1 MQHNVM
7 QASNAKFN
15 LGVQSTVVEKIGHSS
30 SNLKENFSLI
40 FNPDIHMLNN
50 ASRAEP
56 FLHLANACMVL
67 KKKPSHNYINLYYGL
82 LGHSYKAVQGAK

>member
-15 LGVQSTVVEKIGHSS
+15 LGVQSTAVEEIGYSS
-30 SNLKENFSLI
+30 SNLKENFNLI

-50 ASRAEP
+50 ASHAEP
-56 FLHLANACMVL
+56 FLHPTNACMVF
-67 KKKPSHNYINLYYGL
+67 
-82 LGHSYKAVQGAK
+82 